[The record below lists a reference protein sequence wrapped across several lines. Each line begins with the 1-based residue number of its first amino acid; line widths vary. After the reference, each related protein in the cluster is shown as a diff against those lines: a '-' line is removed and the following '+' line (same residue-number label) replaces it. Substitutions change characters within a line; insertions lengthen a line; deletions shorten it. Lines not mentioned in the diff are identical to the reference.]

1 MDIVKRLAV
10 TRQRFSCRHG
20 RSHLREQSR
29 CLPPSYSNGSNGS
42 ITLKSFAQ
50 LANVLDLE
58 SLPPGPSDTE
68 TSNDVRVDEPTS
80 TPHLHPV
87 AETVPAPLDL
97 ASLIAQ
103 LAGVSSGLETMA
115 RQDARAREQA
125 TIELAQYEALA
136 AERKETERALADA
149 RRVRA
154 TAELLVTEAFTEQA
168 RADAA
173 RHAAVAR
180 AAELTC
186 TQLLAERI
194 RAADE
199 LASRPHLARVVAE
212 RRQREQ
218 EQAEAAQRAET
229 ERAARLADGIAA
241 ARQARHEGRLDEARE
256 LLVSL
261 VGDFP
266 SNQEIRS
273 VLEAVRWQAH
283 HLRVAPAEEALSDVL
298 RRPYRDNPD
307 AAVAR
312 LAAVDMEGLPDDL
325 ARRIFGLWSN
335 ACFQLVRQSGMYE
348 PRRYSPATSRGVV
361 IARRAP
367 DGPYEVVSAL
377 GLPGWQVGDEVTA
390 QRIVDASRPLQER

>member
-1 MDIVKRLAV
+1 M
-10 TRQRFSCRHG
+10 S
-20 RSHLREQSR
+20 SS
-29 CLPPSYSNGSNGS
+29 SNGKNGFS
-42 ITLKSFAQ
+42 HTLKNFSE
-50 LANVLDLE
+50 LASVIDVE
-58 SLPPGPSDTE
+58 SLPPGPPDA
-68 TSNDVRVDEPTS
+68 DDHTS
-80 TPHLHPV
+80 TTSDSATPQTEAPV
-87 AETVPAPLDL
+87 IEQPYPIASTQVDL

-103 LAGVSSGLETMA
+103 LASVSTGLETMA

-180 AAELTC
+180 AAELAC
-186 TQLLAERI
+186 TQLLAERV

-212 RRQREQ
+212 RRQRDQ
-218 EQAEAAQRAET
+218 EQAAATQRAET
-229 ERAARLADGIAA
+229 ERAARLANGIAA
-241 ARQARHEGRLDEARE
+241 ARQARHEGRLDEARK

-266 SNQEIRS
+266 GNQEVRS

-283 HLRVAPAEEALSDVL
+283 HLRVAPAEEALGEVS
-298 RRPYRDNPD
+298 RRTYRDNPE

-312 LAAVDMEGLPDDL
+312 LAAVDMHELPDDL
-325 ARRIFGLWSN
+325 ARRVFGLWSN
-335 ACFQLVRQSGMYE
+335 NCSKLVRQSGMHE
-348 PRRYSPATSRGVV
+348 PRRYSPATSRGMVM
-361 IARRAP
+361 ARRTP
-367 DGPYEVVSAL
+367 DGPYQVVSAL
-377 GLPGWQVGDEVTA
+377 GLPGWPAGEEVTA
-390 QRIVDASRPLQER
+390 QRIIDAARPLQER

>member
-1 MDIVKRLAV
+1 MSS
-10 TRQRFSCRHG
+10 F
-20 RSHLREQSR
+20 
-29 CLPPSYSNGSNGS
+29 SNGKNAFNH
-42 ITLKSFAQ
+42 TLKSFSE
-50 LANVLDLE
+50 LGSVIDFE
-58 SLPPGPSDTE
+58 SLPPGPPDATDE
-68 TSNDVRVDEPTS
+68 TPSAINSATTQVEPPVIEEPS
-80 TPHLHPV
+80 PV
-87 AETVPAPLDL
+87 ASTQVDL

-103 LAGVSSGLETMA
+103 LASVSSGLETMA

-212 RRQREQ
+212 RRQRGQ
-218 EQAEAAQRAET
+218 EQAEAVQRAET
-229 ERAARLADGIAA
+229 ERAARLANGIAA

-256 LLVSL
+256 ILVSL

-283 HLRVAPAEEALSDVL
+283 HLRVAPAEEALSDVS
-298 RRPYRDNPD
+298 RWPYRDNPE
-307 AAVAR
+307 AAAAR
-312 LAAVDMEGLPDDL
+312 LATVDMEGLPDDL
-325 ARRIFGLWSN
+325 ARRVFGLWSKHCLHI
-335 ACFQLVRQSGMYE
+335 ARQSGLLE
-348 PRRYSPATSRGVV
+348 PKRYSPATSRGFVMAQRTPADRFTV
-361 IARRAP
+361 FS
-367 DGPYEVVSAL
+367 VL
-377 GLPGWQVGDEVTA
+377 GVTGWEIGQEVTDP
-390 QRIVDASRPLQER
+390 RILAAARPLRER

>member
-1 MDIVKRLAV
+1 M
-10 TRQRFSCRHG
+10 S
-20 RSHLREQSR
+20 SS
-29 CLPPSYSNGSNGS
+29 SNGKNGFS
-42 ITLKSFAQ
+42 HTLKNFSE
-50 LANVLDLE
+50 LASVIDVE
-58 SLPPGPSDTE
+58 SLPPGPPDADDHTSTTSDSATIQ
-68 TSNDVRVDEPTS
+68 TEPT
-80 TPHLHPV
+80 V
-87 AETVPAPLDL
+87 VEEAAPIVTAQVDL

-103 LAGVSSGLETMA
+103 LASVSSGLETMA

-180 AAELTC
+180 AAELAC
-186 TQLLAERI
+186 TQLLAERV

-212 RRQREQ
+212 RRQRNQ
-218 EQAEAAQRAET
+218 EQAAATQRAET
-229 ERAARLADGIAA
+229 ERAARLANGIAA
-241 ARQARHEGRLDEARE
+241 ARQARHEGRLDEARK

-266 SNQEIRS
+266 GNQEVRS

-283 HLRVAPAEEALSDVL
+283 HLRVAPAEEALGEVS
-298 RRPYRDNPD
+298 RRTYRDNPE

-312 LAAVDMEGLPDDL
+312 LAAVDMHELPDDL
-325 ARRIFGLWSN
+325 ARRVFGLWSN
-335 ACFQLVRQSGMYE
+335 NCSKLVRQSGMHE
-348 PRRYSPATSRGVV
+348 PRRYSPATSRGMVM
-361 IARRAP
+361 ARRTP
-367 DGPYEVVSAL
+367 DGPYQVVSAL
-377 GLPGWQVGDEVTA
+377 GLPGWPAGEEVTA
-390 QRIVDASRPLQER
+390 QRIIDAARPLQER

>member
-1 MDIVKRLAV
+1 MSSSNDAKN
-10 TRQRFSCRHG
+10 
-20 RSHLREQSR
+20 
-29 CLPPSYSNGSNGS
+29 SNGTNGS
-42 ITLKSFAQ
+42 ITLKSFAE

-58 SLPPGPSDTE
+58 SLPPGPPDTDDE
-68 TSNDVRVDEPTS
+68 TPSAVDSATTQREAPVIDEPTPIPS
-80 TPHLHPV
+80 TQ
-87 AETVPAPLDL
+87 LDL

-103 LAGVSSGLETMA
+103 LASVSSGLETMA

-125 TIELAQYEALA
+125 TVELAQYEALA
-136 AERKETERALADA
+136 AERREAERALADA

-180 AAELTC
+180 AAELSC

-218 EQAEAAQRAET
+218 ERAEAAERAEI
-229 ERAARLADGIAA
+229 ERAARLANGIAA

-261 VGDFP
+261 VADFP
-266 SNQEIRS
+266 SNQEIQS

-283 HLRVAPAEEALSDVL
+283 HLRVAPAEEALADVS
-298 RRPYRDNPD
+298 RRPYRDNPE
-307 AAVAR
+307 AAVGR
-312 LAAVDMEGLPDDL
+312 LAALDMHELPEDL

-335 ACFQLVRQSGMYE
+335 NCSKLVRQAGMHE
-348 PRRYSPATSRGVV
+348 PRRYSPATSRGMVM
-361 IARRAP
+361 ARRTP
-367 DGPYEVVSAL
+367 DGPFKVVSAL
-377 GLPGWQVGDEVTA
+377 GLPGWPVGEEVTA
-390 QRIVDASRPLQER
+390 QRIIDAARPLQER

>member
-1 MDIVKRLAV
+1 MS
-10 TRQRFSCRHG
+10 TSN
-20 RSHLREQSR
+20 
-29 CLPPSYSNGSNGS
+29 SNGSNGS

-50 LANVLDLE
+50 LADVLDLD
-58 SLPPGPSDTE
+58 SLPPGPSGADTADIA
-68 TSNDVRVDEPTS
+68 TIDEPS
-80 TPHLHPV
+80 SPPRSV
-87 AETVPAPLDL
+87 SVVETTTNLPAPHDL

-125 TIELAQYEALA
+125 TIELAQYETLA
-136 AERKETERALADA
+136 AERQEAERALAEA
-149 RRVRA
+149 RRVRS

-173 RHAAVAR
+173 RHASVAR

-212 RRQREQ
+212 RRLREQ
-218 EQAEAAQRAET
+218 EQAEAAQRVET
-229 ERAARLADGIAA
+229 ERAARLANGIAS
-241 ARQARHEGRLDEARE
+241 ARQARHEGRLDDARE

-266 SNQEIRS
+266 SNQEVRS

-283 HLRVAPAEEALSDVL
+283 HLRVAPAEEALNDVS
-298 RRPYRDNPD
+298 RRPYRDNPE
-307 AAVAR
+307 AAAAR
-312 LAAVDMEGLPDDL
+312 LATVDIHELPEDL
-325 ARRIFGLWSN
+325 ARRVFGLWSKH
-335 ACFQLVRQSGMYE
+335 CFYIARQSGLLE
-348 PRRYSPATSRGVV
+348 PKRYSPATSRGLVM
-361 IARRAP
+361 AQRTP
-367 DGPYEVVSAL
+367 DERFRVFSVL
-377 GLPGWQVGDEVTA
+377 GVTGWEIGQEVTDP
-390 QRIVDASRPLQER
+390 RILAAARPLQER

>member
-1 MDIVKRLAV
+1 MSSSNDAKN
-10 TRQRFSCRHG
+10 
-20 RSHLREQSR
+20 
-29 CLPPSYSNGSNGS
+29 SNGTNGS
-42 ITLKSFAQ
+42 ITLKSFAD

-58 SLPPGPSDTE
+58 SLPPGPPDTDDE
-68 TSNDVRVDEPTS
+68 TPSAVDSATTQREAPVIDEPTPIPS
-80 TPHLHPV
+80 TQ
-87 AETVPAPLDL
+87 LDL

-103 LAGVSSGLETMA
+103 LASVSSGLETMA

-125 TIELAQYEALA
+125 TVELAQYEALA
-136 AERKETERALADA
+136 AERREAERALADA

-180 AAELTC
+180 AAELSC

-218 EQAEAAQRAET
+218 EQAEAAERAET
-229 ERAARLADGIAA
+229 ERAARLANGIAA

-261 VGDFP
+261 VADFP
-266 SNQEIRS
+266 SNQEIQS

-283 HLRVAPAEEALSDVL
+283 HLRVAPAEEALADVS
-298 RRPYRDNPD
+298 RRPYRDNPE
-307 AAVAR
+307 AAVGR
-312 LAAVDMEGLPDDL
+312 LAALDMHELPEDL

-335 ACFQLVRQSGMYE
+335 NCSKLVRQAGMHE
-348 PRRYSPATSRGVV
+348 PRRYSPATSRGMVM
-361 IARRAP
+361 ARRTP
-367 DGPYEVVSAL
+367 DGPFKVVSAL
-377 GLPGWQVGDEVTA
+377 GLPGWPVGEEVTA
-390 QRIVDASRPLQER
+390 QRIIDAARPLQER

>member
-1 MDIVKRLAV
+1 M
-10 TRQRFSCRHG
+10 S
-20 RSHLREQSR
+20 SS
-29 CLPPSYSNGSNGS
+29 SNGKNGFS
-42 ITLKSFAQ
+42 HTLKNFSE
-50 LANVLDLE
+50 LASVIDVE
-58 SLPPGPSDTE
+58 SLPPGPPDA
-68 TSNDVRVDEPTS
+68 DDHTS
-80 TPHLHPV
+80 TTSDSATPQTEAPV
-87 AETVPAPLDL
+87 IEQPYPTASTQGRL

-103 LAGVSSGLETMA
+103 LASVSAGLETMA

-125 TIELAQYEALA
+125 TIELAQYESLA
-136 AERKETERALADA
+136 AERKEAERALADA

-173 RHAAVAR
+173 RHSAVAR
-180 AAELTC
+180 AAELAC
-186 TQLLAERI
+186 TQLLAERV

-212 RRQREQ
+212 RRQRDQ
-218 EQAEAAQRAET
+218 EQAEAAQRAEV
-229 ERAARLADGIAA
+229 ERGARLANGIAA

-266 SNQEIRS
+266 SNQEVRS

-283 HLRVAPAEEALSDVL
+283 HMRTAPAEEALSDVS
-298 RRPYRDNPD
+298 RRPYRDNAE

-312 LAAVDMEGLPDDL
+312 LAAVDMRELPEDL

-335 ACFQLVRQSGMYE
+335 NCLKLVRQSGMHE

-361 IARRAP
+361 IARRTP
-367 DGPYEVVSAL
+367 DGPYQVVSAL
-377 GLPGWQVGDEVTA
+377 DLPGWPVGEEVTA
-390 QRIVDASRPLQER
+390 QRIIDAARPLQER

>member
-1 MDIVKRLAV
+1 MSSINNGKN
-10 TRQRFSCRHG
+10 
-20 RSHLREQSR
+20 
-29 CLPPSYSNGSNGS
+29 SNGTNGS
-42 ITLKSFAQ
+42 IKSFAE

-58 SLPPGPSDTE
+58 SLPPGPPDPDDETTSAIDTATTE
-68 TSNDVRVDEPTS
+68 TETPVIEDPSPITS
-80 TPHLHPV
+80 AQV
-87 AETVPAPLDL
+87 DL

-103 LAGVSSGLETMA
+103 LASVSSGLETMA

-125 TIELAQYEALA
+125 TIELAQYESLA

-180 AAELTC
+180 AAELAC

-212 RRQREQ
+212 RRQHEQ
-218 EQAEAAQRAET
+218 EQAEAAQRAEA
-229 ERAARLADGIAA
+229 ERAARLASGIAA
-241 ARQARHEGRLDEARE
+241 AKQARHEGRLDDARE

-266 SNQEIRS
+266 SNQEIRT
-273 VLEAVRWQAH
+273 VLESVRWQAH
-283 HLRVAPAEEALSDVL
+283 HLRVAPAEETLSEVS
-298 RRPYRDNPD
+298 RRPYRDNPE

-312 LAAVDMEGLPDDL
+312 LTAVDLYELPDDL

-335 ACFQLVRQSGMYE
+335 NCLKLVRQSGMHE

-361 IARRAP
+361 FARRTP

-377 GLPGWQVGDEVTA
+377 GLPGWPIGEEVKA
-390 QRIVDASRPLQER
+390 QRIIDAARPLQDR

>member
-1 MDIVKRLAV
+1 MSSFNNGKN
-10 TRQRFSCRHG
+10 
-20 RSHLREQSR
+20 
-29 CLPPSYSNGSNGS
+29 SNGTNGS
-42 ITLKSFAQ
+42 ITLKSFAE

-58 SLPPGPSDTE
+58 TLPPGPLDADDE
-68 TSNDVRVDEPTS
+68 VTSAIDPATTQTEPT
-80 TPHLHPV
+80 V
-87 AETVPAPLDL
+87 AEEPSRAPATPLDL

-103 LAGVSSGLETMA
+103 LANVSAGLETMA

-154 TAELLVTEAFTEQA
+154 TAELLVNEAFTEQA

-180 AAELTC
+180 AAELAC
-186 TQLLAERI
+186 TQLLAERV

-199 LASRPHLARVVAE
+199 LASRPHLARVIAE

-218 EQAEAAQRAET
+218 ERSEAAQRAEG
-229 ERAARLADGIAA
+229 ERAVRLANGIAA
-241 ARQARHEGRLDEARE
+241 AKQARHEGRLDEARE

-266 SNQEIRS
+266 SNQEVRS
-273 VLEAVRWQAH
+273 VLEAVRWQTH
-283 HLRVAPAEEALSDVL
+283 HLPVAPAEEALSDVS
-298 RRPYRDNPD
+298 RRPYRDNPE

-312 LAAVDMEGLPDDL
+312 LAGVDMHELP
-325 ARRIFGLWSN
+325 
-335 ACFQLVRQSGMYE
+335 
-348 PRRYSPATSRGVV
+348 
-361 IARRAP
+361 
-367 DGPYEVVSAL
+367 
-377 GLPGWQVGDEVTA
+377 
-390 QRIVDASRPLQER
+390 

>member
-1 MDIVKRLAV
+1 MSSFNDGKNNSG
-10 TRQRFSCRHG
+10 TT
-20 RSHLREQSR
+20 
-29 CLPPSYSNGSNGS
+29 GS
-42 ITLKSFAQ
+42 ITLKSFAE

-58 SLPPGPSDTE
+58 SLPPGPPDTDDE
-68 TSNDVRVDEPTS
+68 IPSAVDSATTQTEPPVIDEPSPISS
-80 TPHLHPV
+80 TQV
-87 AETVPAPLDL
+87 DL
-97 ASLIAQ
+97 ARLIAQ
-103 LAGVSSGLETMA
+103 LATLSSGLETMA

-125 TIELAQYEALA
+125 TVELAQYEALA
-136 AERKETERALADA
+136 AERREAERALADA

-154 TAELLVTEAFTEQA
+154 TAELLVTEAFSEQA

-173 RHAAVAR
+173 RHAGVAR

-186 TQLLAERI
+186 TRLLAERI

-218 EQAEAAQRAET
+218 EHAEAAERAEA
-229 ERAARLADGIAA
+229 ERKARLASGIAA

-266 SNQEIRS
+266 SNQEVRS

-283 HLRVAPAEEALSDVL
+283 HLRVAPAEEALGDAS
-298 RRPYRDNPD
+298 RRPYRDNPE

-312 LAAVDMEGLPDDL
+312 LAAVDMHELPEDL

-335 ACFQLVRQSGMYE
+335 SCSKLVRQAGMHE

-361 IARRAP
+361 MARRTP

-377 GLPGWQVGDEVTA
+377 GLPGWPVGEDVTA
-390 QRIVDASRPLQER
+390 QRIIDAARPLQER

>member
-1 MDIVKRLAV
+1 MSSSNDAKN
-10 TRQRFSCRHG
+10 
-20 RSHLREQSR
+20 
-29 CLPPSYSNGSNGS
+29 SNGTNGS
-42 ITLKSFAQ
+42 ITLKSFAE

-58 SLPPGPSDTE
+58 SLPPGPPDTDDE
-68 TSNDVRVDEPTS
+68 TPSAIDSATTQTEPPVIDEPTPMSS
-80 TPHLHPV
+80 TQV
-87 AETVPAPLDL
+87 DL

-103 LAGVSSGLETMA
+103 LASVSSGLETMA

-125 TIELAQYEALA
+125 TVELAQYEALA
-136 AERKETERALADA
+136 AERREAERALADA

-180 AAELTC
+180 AAELSC

-218 EQAEAAQRAET
+218 EQAEAAERAET
-229 ERAARLADGIAA
+229 ERAARLANGIAA

-261 VGDFP
+261 VADFP
-266 SNQEIRS
+266 SNQEIQS

-283 HLRVAPAEEALSDVL
+283 HLRVAPAEEALADVS
-298 RRPYRDNPD
+298 RRPYRDNPE
-307 AAVAR
+307 AAVGR
-312 LAAVDMEGLPDDL
+312 LAALDMHELPEDL

-335 ACFQLVRQSGMYE
+335 NCSKLVRQAGMHE
-348 PRRYSPATSRGVV
+348 PRRYSPATSRGMVM
-361 IARRAP
+361 ARRTP
-367 DGPYEVVSAL
+367 DGPFKVVSAL
-377 GLPGWQVGDEVTA
+377 GLPGWPVGEEVTA
-390 QRIVDASRPLQER
+390 QRIIDAARPLQER

>member
-1 MDIVKRLAV
+1 MSSSNDAKN
-10 TRQRFSCRHG
+10 
-20 RSHLREQSR
+20 
-29 CLPPSYSNGSNGS
+29 SNGTNGS
-42 ITLKSFAQ
+42 ITLKSFAE

-58 SLPPGPSDTE
+58 SLPPGPPDTDDE
-68 TSNDVRVDEPTS
+68 TPSAIDSATTQTEPPVIDEPTPMSS
-80 TPHLHPV
+80 TQV
-87 AETVPAPLDL
+87 DL

-103 LAGVSSGLETMA
+103 LASVSSGLETMA

-125 TIELAQYEALA
+125 TVELAQYEALA
-136 AERKETERALADA
+136 AERREAERALADA

-218 EQAEAAQRAET
+218 EQAEAAERAET
-229 ERAARLADGIAA
+229 ERAARLANGIAA

-261 VGDFP
+261 VADFP
-266 SNQEIRS
+266 SNQEIQS

-283 HLRVAPAEEALSDVL
+283 HLRVAPAEEALADVS
-298 RRPYRDNPD
+298 RRPYRDNPE
-307 AAVAR
+307 AAVGR
-312 LAAVDMEGLPDDL
+312 LAALDMHELPEDL

-335 ACFQLVRQSGMYE
+335 NCSKLVRQAGMHE
-348 PRRYSPATSRGVV
+348 PRRYSPATSRGMVM
-361 IARRAP
+361 ARRTP
-367 DGPYEVVSAL
+367 DGPFKVVSAL
-377 GLPGWQVGDEVTA
+377 GLPGWPVGEEVTA
-390 QRIVDASRPLQER
+390 QRIIDAARPLQER

>member
-1 MDIVKRLAV
+1 MSSSKN
-10 TRQRFSCRHG
+10 
-20 RSHLREQSR
+20 
-29 CLPPSYSNGSNGS
+29 SNGTNGS
-42 ITLKSFAQ
+42 ITLKSFSE

-58 SLPPGPSDTE
+58 SLPPGPPDPDDNTAGTDKTDRTLDT
-68 TSNDVRVDEPTS
+68 
-80 TPHLHPV
+80 TPAAPESSV
-87 AETVPAPLDL
+87 AKEQPSAATRLDL
-97 ASLIAQ
+97 ASVIAQ
-103 LAGVSSGLETMA
+103 LAHVSSDLETMA
-115 RQDARAREQA
+115 RSDARAREQA
-125 TIELAQYEALA
+125 TVELAQYETLA
-136 AERKETERALADA
+136 AERQEAERALSEA
-149 RRVRA
+149 RSVRA

-199 LASRPHLARVVAE
+199 LASRPHLARVLAE
-212 RRQREQ
+212 RRRRER
-218 EQAEAAQRAET
+218 EQAEAAQRAED
-229 ERAARLADGIAA
+229 ERAARLSSGIAA
-241 ARQARHEGRLDEARE
+241 AKQARDEGRLDEARQ

-266 SNQEIRS
+266 SNQEVRS

-283 HLRVAPAEEALSDVL
+283 HLRIAPAEEALGDVS
-298 RRPYRDNPD
+298 RRPYRDNPE

-312 LAAVDMEGLPDDL
+312 LAAVDMHELPEDL

-335 ACFQLVRQSGMYE
+335 NCSKLVRQTGMHE
-348 PRRYSPATSRGVV
+348 PRRYSPATSRGMVM
-361 IARRAP
+361 ARRTP

-377 GLPGWQVGDEVTA
+377 GLPGWPVGEEVTA
-390 QRIVDASRPLQER
+390 QRIIEAARPLQER